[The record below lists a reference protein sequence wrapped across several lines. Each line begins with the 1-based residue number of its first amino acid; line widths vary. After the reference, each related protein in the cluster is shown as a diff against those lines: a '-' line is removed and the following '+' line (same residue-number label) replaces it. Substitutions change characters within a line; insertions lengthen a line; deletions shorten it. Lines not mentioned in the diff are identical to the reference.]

1 MESKKTDGVAERN
14 RGANTEKNAKRYCV
28 CFILKNHSLCSHRKN
43 RNLTRK
49 MKNEVFSLFPCYIVN
64 AYWAC
69 PYRHVH
75 DRQLFPEVKTDVFL
89 RSARTANSLMADGQL
104 ILNRIT
110 ASRDLA
116 RRIMEAGQRSQKE
129 TVIALLRQTGIR
141 SRIDVSFNP
150 DGLRIILIN
159 PSSTMSLMLR
169 WS

>member
-1 MESKKTDGVAERN
+1 MI
-14 RGANTEKNAKRYCV
+14 NA
-28 CFILKNHSLCSHRKN
+28 HW
-43 RNLTRK
+43 
-49 MKNEVFSLFPCYIVN
+49 
-64 AYWAC
+64 AY

-116 RRIMEAGQRSQKE
+116 RRIMEAAQRSQKE

-141 SRIDVSFNP
+141 SRLDVSFNP